1 VEALLRK
8 IQNLHLYVNF
18 SLNSLYKIIILKAYN
33 LNKALWENRMNLL
46 SKSDIKL
53 QSPKIDLIDEIW
65 PREER
70 DEKPNS
76 AIKVHSLNFSGW
88 LIFIINDFS

>member
-1 VEALLRK
+1 
-8 IQNLHLYVNF
+8 
-18 SLNSLYKIIILKAYN
+18 
-33 LNKALWENRMNLL
+33 MNLL